1 MSDTITISVPAD
13 LVMTFRDDAV
23 PIGMLP
29 MASVVYL
36 LTNGWSQSFTDV
48 ATGARAKVLNDA
60 IADWA
65 KANDRQPNAA
75 ERSAIVE
82 AQADAIKAAE
92 TDAIA
97 KRMQAIMEGTMVA
110 GSRGGGPRKSALDVY
125 LHGRAEAEAK
135 ARLRAK
141 GVKWP
146 TDRAEAQV
154 IVDKVLNHFRAAWTK
169 EYDKAQAKADD
180 LDLGI

>member
-1 MSDTITISVPAD
+1 MVPAD
-13 LVMTFRDDAV
+13 LVLTFRDDAV
-23 PIGMLP
+23 PVGMLP

-36 LTNGWSQSFTDV
+36 LMNGWSQSFTDV
-48 ATGARAKVLNDA
+48 GTGARAKIVNDA
-60 IADWA
+60 ITDWA
-65 KANDRQPNAA
+65 KAHDRQPSAA
-75 ERSAIVE
+75 ERATIVE

-92 TDAIA
+92 ADAIG

-110 GSRGGGPRKSALDVY
+110 GSRGGGPRKSALEVY
-125 LHGRAEAEAK
+125 LQGRAETEGK

-146 TDRAEAQV
+146 TDRDEANA
-154 IVDKVLNHFRAAWTK
+154 IVEKVLAHFRTAWEK
-169 EYDKAQAKADD
+169 EFTKAQAKVDD